1 MTDLDEC
8 GFALL
13 VKDVSAPEFTQQ
25 TGGHACNH
33 PVARGR
39 FVSVP
44 RLTEEAMS
52 LLEDRL
58 LNCVGLSKGDAD
70 EADATLKASG
80 LRCDRDSLAI
90 SQEAWLHV
98 VSDEHGPAILIWPNS
113 D

>member
-1 MTDLDEC
+1 MTNPEEC

-13 VKDVSAPEFTQQ
+13 VKDASAPEFTQQ
-25 TGGHACNH
+25 TGGHACYH

-44 RLTEEAMS
+44 GLSEEAMS
-52 LLEDRL
+52 ALEDRL
-58 LNCVGLSKGDAD
+58 LEHVGLSDQDAD
-70 EADATLKASG
+70 AADAILKGSS
-80 LRCDRDSLAI
+80 LRCDRDNLVV

-98 VSDEHGPAILIWPNS
+98 ISDEHGPAILIWPNS